1 MSVSLWRWT
10 KACDTQPCVGDCD
23 HCSFDSTWCE
33 KCKFYVEDGDFCGHP
48 LLDKDLD
55 GGCEWHESIEGES
68 L

>member
-1 MSVSLWRWT
+1 MSVSKWRWT
-10 KACDTQPCVGDCD
+10 KACDSQPCVGDCD

-33 KCKFYVEDGDFCGHP
+33 RCKYYVEDKDICGHP

-55 GGCEWHESIEGES
+55 GGCEWHETIEGES